1 MSRALKM
8 NEIVQIVRN
17 GINTKGL
24 PLTSSFLEVFESVT
38 ERIGK
43 FCKIEYFIR
52 LNLLYFNHHVI

>member
-1 MSRALKM
+1 MSRALKI

-24 PLTSSFLEVFESVT
+24 PLMSSFLEVFESVT

-52 LNLLYFNHHVI
+52 LNVLDFNYHVI